1 MMFISVVLPEPDG
14 PKSQLQKAAA
24 GVSNLRR
31 SMHSIILI
39 LVNVIDQSACSDNL
53 LHEGRKRLSFE
64 LPVLRLVGD
73 DTGIEIDFALI
84 TRLNCFCRLRA
95 FDDRQSDIDRIT
107 VKNPGKGL
115 CNNTA
120 DASRLDSNRR
130 VLSGRTAAEV
140 FIRNN
145 PPSGLFL
152 QILCQYPPCSAVQAL
167 PDRRNLSNVRG

>member
-1 MMFISVVLPEPDG
+1 
-14 PKSQLQKAAA
+14 
-24 GVSNLRR
+24 
-31 SMHSIILI
+31 MHSIILI

-64 LPVLRLVGD
+64 LSVLRLVGD
-73 DTGIEIDFALI
+73 DTGIEIDFDLI

-95 FDDRQSDIDRIT
+95 FDNRQSDIDRIT

-130 VLSGRTAAEV
+130 MLSGRTMISPG
-140 FIRNN
+140 FT
-145 PPSGLFL
+145 FL
-152 QILCQYPPCSAVQAL
+152 MKSLSISSMQCCASSAG
-167 PDRRNLSNVRG
+167 SEEFK

>member
-1 MMFISVVLPEPDG
+1 
-14 PKSQLQKAAA
+14 
-24 GVSNLRR
+24 
-31 SMHSIILI
+31 MHSIILI

-73 DTGIEIDFALI
+73 DTGIEIDFDLI

-145 PPSGLFL
+145 DIAGLYVFDE
-152 QILCQYPPCSAVQAL
+152 ILVNILHAVL
-167 PDRRNLSNVRG
+167 CKLCRIGGI

>member
-1 MMFISVVLPEPDG
+1 
-14 PKSQLQKAAA
+14 
-24 GVSNLRR
+24 
-31 SMHSIILI
+31 MHSIILI

-64 LPVLRLVGD
+64 LPVLRLVSD
-73 DTGIEIDFALI
+73 DTGIEIDFDLI

-115 CNNTA
+115 GDNTA

-145 PPSGLFL
+145 DIAGLYVL
-152 QILCQYPPCSAVQAL
+152 MKSLSMSSMQCCASSAG
-167 PDRRNLSNVRG
+167 SEEFK

>member
-14 PKSQLQKAAA
+14 PKIATAKAAA

-73 DTGIEIDFALI
+73 DTGIEIDFDLI

-95 FDDRQSDIDRIT
+95 FDNRQSDIDRIT
-107 VKNPGKGL
+107 VKIRAKVCAITQLTPAALIAIGACSLEEPQPKFLSATMISPGFTFLMKSL
-115 CNNTA
+115 SISSMQCC
-120 DASRLDSNRR
+120 AS
-130 VLSGRTAAEV
+130 
-140 FIRNN
+140 
-145 PPSGLFL
+145 
-152 QILCQYPPCSAVQAL
+152 SAG
-167 PDRRNLSNVRG
+167 SEEFK